1 MKKLTEQQK
10 KELLKT
16 EYRLIN
22 IADIILAFLLS
33 IGAILIFY
41 SIFFSTDALGNEF
54 FNVIAFSTGT
64 LFCFIGYLSKLL
76 ISILSEISTTLKI
89 QTFGKED

>member
-1 MKKLTEQQK
+1 MKKLTEQQQ

-16 EYRLIN
+16 EKQLTN
-22 IADIILAFLLS
+22 TSDIILSVLLS

-41 SIFFSTDALGNEF
+41 SIFFSTDALGNNF
-54 FNVIAFSTGT
+54 FNIVAFSTGI
-64 LFCFIGYLSKLL
+64 LFCFFGYLSKLL
-76 ISILSEISTTLKI
+76 LSILSEISTTLKI